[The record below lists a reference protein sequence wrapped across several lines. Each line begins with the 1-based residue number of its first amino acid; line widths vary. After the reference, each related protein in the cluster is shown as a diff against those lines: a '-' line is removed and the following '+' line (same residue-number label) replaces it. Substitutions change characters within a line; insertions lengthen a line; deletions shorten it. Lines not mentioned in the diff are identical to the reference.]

1 MPGKEQPEEQVKEQ
15 VMRMT
20 RQQAEEKMECLREFF
35 PVVRLVDAGNR
46 SKENQTETEYPARM
60 FMTL

>member
-1 MPGKEQPEEQVKEQ
+1 MCPKEEK